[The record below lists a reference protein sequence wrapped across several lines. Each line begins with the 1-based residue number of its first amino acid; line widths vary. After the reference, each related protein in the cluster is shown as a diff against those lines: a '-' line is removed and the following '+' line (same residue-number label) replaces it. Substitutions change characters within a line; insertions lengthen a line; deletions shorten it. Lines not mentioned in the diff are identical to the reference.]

1 MRRRLT
7 SLGLLAFL
15 GLGTVAFAQV
25 TGVVNDANNFPESDV
40 EVTVK
45 GTDKVAYTDGNGNFN
60 IDAKVGDTLVIN
72 GKEFKVTS
80 TNLGA
85 LKYSDETAL
94 EEVVITSIFDSP
106 SKSGETVVSGK
117 SLENFNP
124 SLSVD
129 QMLGGKVSGL
139 TSQAQNGAP
148 GATSNVTIRGA
159 MGLGGG
165 NKSPLFVV
173 DGTYMSVT
181 DMNTINPQDIQDVTV
196 LKDASQLAIY
206 GARGANGVI
215 IIKTKGAKK
224 NSKSFSYSS
233 RIGFTEMM
241 KQNDMDVMNSRQLL
255 DYQNSLSSIK
265 GVAGGV
271 ARTQAQID
279 RLAQIDTDWNDSFFK
294 NGLIT
299 SHYFN
304 MASNIDGDSQ
314 SFSIGYDKNSGA
326 VNYYKG
332 LDRITGTLNISSKL
346 SDKAK
351 YGINLNGSYQTLD
364 EPRDINNGQNA
375 FYSVLQNRPFA
386 SVYELDNDGNIIYK
400 ANGDPTFNQSV
411 NAMGYNAL
419 DEMYYTKNQTRT
431 FRLYGSAFFEYELAK
446 NLFARTTFGAT
457 YRRLQ
462 YENFTAPSSNLMA
475 NILGSGGSK
484 SDQSLDRLDYNWRN
498 EVSYIKSFNK
508 HNIRATI
515 ASEYINQS
523 SYSMSLSSQGFPNDY
538 QDVQSLATTKLQ
550 SSNTARWA
558 VTRFGY
564 LGSVNYDYARK
575 YFVDGYVRR
584 DGTSLAGLD
593 NKYGTFWGASV
604 AWDIA
609 KEDFLRSNKF
619 VNSLMLK
626 ASYGEVGDD
635 SGLARYSNLTL
646 MSMTGTYNS
655 QGIAAPSLNIANPNT
670 TWEINKKLNVGLD
683 FALLNRSLTGNVSYF
698 KDTRTDFLF
707 TKELPRETGS
717 FTTTINAG
725 ELVSSG
731 VEVELNYDIINKKE
745 YGLSVYGTLT
755 KMKYKINDLNGLDEL
770 IVSGTVEDMKHIKG
784 GAPYQFYMVKFAGI
798 NRDNGNAQYYDL
810 DGNITETYDAGD
822 AIATGKSPMPT
833 LTGGFGLNAKFY
845 GFDLNADF
853 VFSAGG
859 YTYNNTYQI
868 LTSPTTTNNKAV
880 QANDYWRNPG
890 DQTEFQRPTS
900 AGFRYS
906 TQFLEKSDYLNFR
919 SLSLGYTFDELLKGT
934 GLKGVRIFTQ
944 IQNLALWTK
953 FHGNPIA
960 GTASSGYAV
969 PGDSGFIA
977 NAYSLFS
984 YPNTRTYSLGLN
996 VNF

>member
-1 MRRRLT
+1 MRRTLT
-7 SLGLLAFL
+7 SLSFVAFL
-15 GLGTVAFAQV
+15 GLGGLAMAQV
-25 TGVVNDANNFPESDV
+25 TGVVNDANNLPEMDA
-40 EVTVK
+40 EVIVK
-45 GTDKVAYTDGNGNFN
+45 GTDKVVYTDENGKFD
-60 IDAKVGDTLVIN
+60 IDAKVGDVLIVN
-72 GKEFKVTS
+72 GKEFTVTS
-80 TNLGA
+80 NNLGV
-85 LKYSDETAL
+85 LKSASENVDL
-94 EEVVITSIFDSP
+94 DEVVITSIFDSP
-106 SKSGETVVSGK
+106 SKSGQTIVSGE

-124 SLSVD
+124 TLSVD

-206 GARGANGVI
+206 GARGANGVV
-215 IIKTKGAKK
+215 IIKTKTAKR

-241 KQNDMDVMNSRQLL
+241 KQNDMDVMDSRQLL
-255 DYQNSLSSIK
+255 NYQNGLSSIP

-271 ARTQAQID
+271 SRTPEQIEN
-279 RLAQIDTDWNDSFFK
+279 LAKTNTDWNDAFFK
-294 NGLIT
+294 NGLT
-299 SHYFN
+299 MSHYFN

-314 SFSIGYDKNSGA
+314 SFSLGYDKNSGA
-326 VNYYKG
+326 VNYYNG
-332 LDRITGTLNISSKL
+332 LDRITATLNISSKL
-346 SDKAK
+346 SDRAK
-351 YGINLNGSYQTLD
+351 YGINVNGSYQSLD

-375 FYSVLQNRPFA
+375 FYSALQNRPYA
-386 SVYELDNDGNIIYK
+386 SVYKLDSNGEIIYK
-400 ANGDPTFNQSV
+400 PNGDPTFNQSV

-419 DEMYYTKNQTRT
+419 DEMYYSDTETRT

-462 YENFTAPSSNLMA
+462 SESFTAPSSNLMT
-475 NILGSGGSK
+475 ILGSGGSK
-484 SDQSLDRLDYNWRN
+484 NDQSLDRFDYNWRN
-498 EVSYIKSFNK
+498 ELSYIKSFNS
-508 HNIRATI
+508 HNFRATI
-515 ASEYINQS
+515 ASEYINES
-523 SYSMSLSSQGFPNDY
+523 SYSISLSSQGYPNDH
-538 QDVQSLATTKLQ
+538 QNVQSLATTKLQ
-550 SSNTARWA
+550 TSNTARWA

-564 LGSVNYDYARK
+564 LGSLNYDYAKK
-575 YFVDGYVRR
+575 YFVDGYIRR

-593 NKYGTFWGASV
+593 SKYGTFWGASV

-609 KEDFLRSNKF
+609 KEDFLKTSKF
-619 VNSLMLK
+619 FNSLMLK

-646 MSMTGTYNS
+646 MGLSGTYNN
-655 QGIAAPSLNIANPNT
+655 QGIASPSLNLANPNT

-683 FALLNRSLTGNVSYF
+683 FALLNRTLTGNVSYF

-731 VEVELNYDIINKKE
+731 VEVELNYDIINKKDF
-745 YGLSVYGTLT
+745 GLGVYGTLT

-770 IVSGTVEDMKHIKG
+770 IVSGAVEDMKHING
-784 GAPYQFYMVKFAGI
+784 GSPYQFFMVRFAGI
-798 NRDNGNAQYYDL
+798 NRENGNAQYYDKE
-810 DGNITETYDAGD
+810 GNITEVYNADDAV
-822 AIATGKSPMPT
+822 ALGKSPMPT
-833 LTGGFGLNAKFY
+833 LTGGFGLNARFY

-868 LTSPTTTNNKAV
+868 LTSPTTTNNKAT
-880 QANDYWRNPG
+880 QADDYWRNPG
-890 DQTEFQRPTS
+890 DLSEFQRPTS

-919 SLSLGYTFDELLKGT
+919 SLSLGYSFDDLLKGT
-934 GLKGVRIFTQ
+934 GIKGVRVFAQ

-953 FHGNPIA
+953 FHGNPIV
-960 GTASSGYAV
+960 GTAGSGYVV
-969 PGDSGFIA
+969 PGNAGFIA
-977 NAYSLFS
+977 NSYSLFS
-984 YPNTRTYSLGLN
+984 YPNTQTYSLGLN

>member
-1 MRRRLT
+1 MRRKLT
-7 SLGLLAFL
+7 SLSLVAFL
-15 GLGTVAFAQV
+15 GLGGLAMAQV
-25 TGVVNDANNFPESDV
+25 TGVVNDADNFPELGA
-40 EVTVK
+40 EVVVK
-45 GTDKVAYTDGNGNFN
+45 GTDKVVYTDEDGKFD
-60 IDAKVGDTLVIN
+60 IDAKIGDVLVIN
-72 GKEFKVTS
+72 GKEFIVTS
-80 TNLGA
+80 NNLGVISSA
-85 LKYSDETAL
+85 SENVDLG
-94 EEVVITSIFDSP
+94 EVVITSIFDAP
-106 SKSGETVVSGK
+106 SKSGQTVVSGK
-117 SLENFNP
+117 DLEQFNP
-124 SLSVD
+124 TLSVD
-129 QMLGGKVSGL
+129 QMIGGKVSGL

-159 MGLGGG
+159 MGLSGG

-173 DGTYMSVT
+173 DGTYMTVT

-215 IIKTKGAKK
+215 IIKTKSAKR
-224 NSKSFSYSS
+224 NSKNFSYSS

-241 KQNDMDVMNSRQLL
+241 KQNDMDVMNSNQLL
-255 DYQNSLSSIK
+255 NYQNGLAQI
-265 GVAGGV
+265 GGIPGGV
-271 ARTQAQID
+271 ARTPAQIAE
-279 RLAQIDTDWNDSFFK
+279 LSKIDTDWQDEFYK
-294 NGLIT
+294 NGLMT
-299 SHYFN
+299 SHYFS
-304 MASNIDGDSQ
+304 MSSNTDGDSQ

-346 SDKAK
+346 SDRAR
-351 YGINLNGSYQTLD
+351 YGINMNGSYQTLD

-375 FYSVLQNRPFA
+375 FYSALQNRPFA
-386 SVYELDNDGNIIYK
+386 EVYKLDENGQIVYK
-400 ANGDPTFNQSV
+400 PNGDPTFNQNV

-457 YRRLQ
+457 YRRTQ
-462 YENFTAPSSNLMA
+462 YENFTAPSANLMA
-475 NILGSGGSK
+475 ILGSGGSK
-484 SDQSLDRLDYNWRN
+484 SDQSIDRFDYNWRN
-498 EVSYIKSFNK
+498 ELSYIKSFGLN
-508 HNIRATI
+508 NFRATI

-523 SYSMSLSSQGFPNDY
+523 NYSISLSSQGYPNDK

-564 LGSVNYDYARK
+564 LGSVNYDYAKK
-575 YFVDGYVRR
+575 YFVDAYIRR

-593 NKYGTFWGASV
+593 NKYGTFWGASLG
-604 AWDIA
+604 WDIA
-609 KEDFLRSNKF
+609 KEDFLRSNSF
-619 VNSLMLK
+619 FNSLMLK

-646 MSMTGTYNS
+646 MNLAGTYNN
-655 QGIAAPSLNIANPNT
+655 QGIGAPALNVANPQT

-683 FALLNRSLTGNVSYF
+683 FALLNRALSGNISYF
-698 KDTRTDFLF
+698 KDIRTDFLF

-725 ELVSSG
+725 ELASSG
-731 VEVELNYDIINKKE
+731 VEVELNYDIFNKKDFA
-745 YGLSVYGTLT
+745 LSVYGTLT

-770 IVSGTVEDMKHIKG
+770 IVSGSVEDMKHING
-784 GAPYQFYMVKFAGI
+784 GSPYQFYMVRFAGI
-798 NRDNGNAQYYDL
+798 NRDNGNAQYYDI
-810 DGNITETYDAGD
+810 DGNITEEYDAND
-822 AIATGKSPMPT
+822 AVALNKSPMPT

-853 VFSAGG
+853 VFSSGG

-868 LTSPTTTNNKAV
+868 LTSPTTTNNKAQ
-880 QANDYWRNPG
+880 QADDYWRNPG
-890 DQTEFQRPTS
+890 DVTEFQRPTA

-906 TQFLEKSDYLNFR
+906 DQFLEKSDYINFR
-919 SLSLGYTFDELLKGT
+919 SLSLGYSFDNLLKGT
-934 GLKGVRIFTQ
+934 GVKGVRIFTQ
-944 IQNLALWTK
+944 VQNLALWTK
-953 FHGNPIA
+953 FHGNPIV

-969 PGDSGFIA
+969 AGDAGFIA
-977 NAYSLFS
+977 NSYSLFS
-984 YPNTRTYSLGLN
+984 YPNTRTYTLGLN